1 MIICLSDMV
10 ANAFI
15 ELQKRELNINE
26 LSLTLIEKYGD
37 EVAKK
42 IKEDGTKTMFSLSRN
57 ATEYFRTQY
66 QEFFTLKEN
75 DYNSETTVKL
85 NDGIKIDILI
95 KNFRGYLPLNLLLA
109 YANEDVVQKGLL
121 NNIYESEK
129 QIVKKKFNKI
139 IAK

>member
-26 LSLTLIEKYGD
+26 LSLITIERYGE

-42 IKEDGTKTMFSLSRN
+42 LKKEGIKPMFSLSRN
-57 ATEYFRTQY
+57 STEHFKTQY

-95 KNFRGYLPLNLLLA
+95 KNFRGYLPLKLLLA
-109 YANEDVVQKGLL
+109 YTNEDVVQKGLL
-121 NNIYESEK
+121 NNIYEVEK
-129 QIVKKKFNKI
+129 TLVKKKF
-139 IAK
+139 